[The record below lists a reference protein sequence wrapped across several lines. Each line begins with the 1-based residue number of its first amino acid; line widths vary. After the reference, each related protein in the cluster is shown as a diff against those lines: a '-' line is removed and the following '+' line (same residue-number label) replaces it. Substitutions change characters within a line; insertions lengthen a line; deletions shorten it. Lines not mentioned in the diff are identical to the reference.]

1 MSFSDL
7 YTPGFKSRNRDHFAA
22 IIKIAQA
29 DGIISKEE
37 ESFINRTAV
46 NLEIEDS
53 EVIEIKANID
63 SYPINP
69 PATEQSRLERL
80 YDLSRMVFADN
91 IADDAEKNLL
101 KRLVIGLGFAVDK
114 VDQVIEKSFLEIS
127 KGSDEEEEGTI
138 KIGTIATHPPMDAII
153 PKKRI
158 IKGVSIKATKE
169 ADEKKSLTP
178 SNSLTEVATADGEPI
193 TSLS

>member
-22 IIKIAQA
+22 IIRIALA

-37 ESFINRTAV
+37 ESFINRTAI

-69 PATEQSRLERL
+69 PVSEQNRLERL

-91 IADDAEKNLL
+91 IADKAEKNLL
-101 KRLVIGLGFAVDK
+101 KRLVIGLGFTVDK

-127 KGSDEEEEGTI
+127 KGSDEEEF
-138 KIGTIATHPPMDAII
+138 IASF
-153 PKKRI
+153 R
-158 IKGVSIKATKE
+158 
-169 ADEKKSLTP
+169 
-178 SNSLTEVATADGEPI
+178 
-193 TSLS
+193 

>member
-1 MSFSDL
+1 MSFSEL

-22 IIKIAQA
+22 IIKIALA

-37 ESFINRTAV
+37 ESFINRTAI

-69 PATEQSRLERL
+69 PVSEQNRLERL

-91 IADDAEKNLL
+91 IADKAEKNLL
-101 KRLVIGLGFAVDK
+101 KRLVIGLGFDVNK
-114 VDQVIEKSFLEIS
+114 IDQVIDKSFSEIS
-127 KGSDEEEEGTI
+127 KGSDEEEF
-138 KIGTIATHPPMDAII
+138 IASF
-153 PKKRI
+153 R
-158 IKGVSIKATKE
+158 
-169 ADEKKSLTP
+169 
-178 SNSLTEVATADGEPI
+178 
-193 TSLS
+193 

>member
-22 IIKIAQA
+22 IIKIALA

-37 ESFINRTAV
+37 EAFINRTAI

-69 PATEQSRLERL
+69 PVSEQNRLERL

-91 IADDAEKNLL
+91 IADKAEKNLL
-101 KRLVIGLGFAVDK
+101 KRLVIGLGFDVNK
-114 VDQVIEKSFLEIS
+114 IDQVIDKSFSEIS
-127 KGSDEEEEGTI
+127 KGSDEEEF
-138 KIGTIATHPPMDAII
+138 IASF
-153 PKKRI
+153 R
-158 IKGVSIKATKE
+158 
-169 ADEKKSLTP
+169 
-178 SNSLTEVATADGEPI
+178 
-193 TSLS
+193 